1 MCVCVNQYVF
11 VCVSKHCQQEFHNV
25 FLVSM
30 PLLTGILIVPIGH
43 PIREY
48 QNTYM
53 AGTCVIRT
61 LYGCCLHGSERWG
74 TDQFEGILSI
84 LPVEYVG
91 ESVSEQNLCME

>member
-1 MCVCVNQYVF
+1 MCVNQYVF
-11 VCVSKHCQQEFHNV
+11 VCVSKHYQQEFHNV

-53 AGTCVIRT
+53 AGTCVQLELYMDVVCMDLRGGGT
-61 LYGCCLHGSERWG
+61 LCAC
-74 TDQFEGILSI
+74 
-84 LPVEYVG
+84 
-91 ESVSEQNLCME
+91 